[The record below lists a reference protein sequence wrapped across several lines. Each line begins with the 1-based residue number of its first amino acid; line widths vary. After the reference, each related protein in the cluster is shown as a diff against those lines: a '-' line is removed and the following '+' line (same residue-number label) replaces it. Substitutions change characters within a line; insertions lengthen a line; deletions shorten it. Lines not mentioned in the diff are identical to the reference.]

1 MTTRRL
7 YAIAAGI
14 TWFGLALG
22 FILTMLNVYPPVVT
36 EPNSLGLNP
45 DGVPGLFGRVVDS
58 LSYFT
63 NLSNLIAAVVLTML
77 ARNPERGGPVWHA
90 VRMDSL
96 VMITITGLI
105 YAIVLAPDAQVEGLD
120 IIVNAIK
127 HYIVPV
133 MTVFLWLL
141 VGPRRQ
147 LTFPSIFTALI
158 IPILWAIYTLIRGE
172 FIDAYP
178 YGFLN
183 VITYGLPAVV
193 TNIAGIAALGVALG
207 LLFWAVDQ
215 WLSRRRKGAGNADA
229 PGLTQSPTG

>member
-1 MTTRRL
+1 MTTRRV

-22 FILTMLNVYPPVVT
+22 MVLTVFNVYPPVDVQ
-36 EPNSLGLNP
+36 PNTLGVNA
-45 DGVPGLFGRVVDS
+45 DGVAGLFGRVVDS

-63 NLSNLIAAVVLTML
+63 NLSNVLVAVVLTML
-77 ARNPERGGPVWHA
+77 ARDPDRGGRVWHA

-96 VMITITGLI
+96 VMISITGLI

-127 HYIVPV
+127 HYIVPI

-147 LTFPSIFTALI
+147 ITFASVFTALI
-158 IPILWAIYTLIRGE
+158 IPITWAIYTLIRGE
-172 FIDAYP
+172 FISAYP

-183 VITYGLPAVV
+183 VIANGLPAVL
-193 TNIAGIAALGVALG
+193 TNIAGVAALGVVLG
-207 LLFWAVDQ
+207 LLFWAVDRL
-215 WLSRRRKGAGNADA
+215 LSLRQK
-229 PGLTQSPTG
+229 

>member
-1 MTTRRL
+1 MTTRRV

-14 TWFGLALG
+14 AWFGLALG
-22 FILTMLNVYPPVVT
+22 MILTIFNVYPPT
-36 EPNSLGLNP
+36 EVAPGALGANP
-45 DGVPGLFGRVVDS
+45 PGIEGLPGRVIDS

-63 NLSNLIAAVVLTML
+63 NLSNVLVAVVLTML
-77 ARNPERGGPVWHA
+77 ARNPDREGGVWSA

-96 VMITITGLI
+96 VMISITGLI

-141 VGPRRQ
+141 IGPRRQ
-147 LTFPSIFTALI
+147 LTFVSIFTALV
-158 IPILWAIYTLIRGE
+158 IPIAWAAYTLVRGE
-172 FIDAYP
+172 IISAYP

-183 VITYGLPAVV
+183 VIDLGLPAVHI
-193 TNIAGIAALGVALG
+193 NIAGVAALGIVLG
-207 LLFWAVDQ
+207 VLFWAIDR
-215 WLSRRRKGAGNADA
+215 LLGKGRSTADA
-229 PGLTQSPTG
+229 

>member
-1 MTTRRL
+1 MRRV
-7 YAIAAGI
+7 YGIAAGI

-22 FILTMLNVYPPVVT
+22 MVLTVFNVYPPVDVP
-36 EPNSLGLNP
+36 PNTFGAHP
-45 DGVPGLFGRVVDS
+45 DGLVGLFGRVVDS

-63 NLSNLIAAVVLTML
+63 NLSNAVVAVVLTML
-77 ARNPERGGPVWHA
+77 ARNPDRGGAVWHA

-96 VMITITGLI
+96 VMIVITGLI

-147 LTFPSIFTALI
+147 LTFASVFTALV
-158 IPILWAIYTLIRGE
+158 IPIAWAAYTLIRGE
-172 FIDAYP
+172 FIAAYP

-183 VITYGLPAVV
+183 VVAYGLPAVL
-193 TNIAGIAALGVALG
+193 TNIAGVAALGTILG
-207 LLFWAVDQ
+207 LLFWAVDRL
-215 WLSRRRKGAGNADA
+215 LSLRQK
-229 PGLTQSPTG
+229 

>member
-1 MTTRRL
+1 MRRV
-7 YAIAAGI
+7 YGIAAGI

-22 FILTMLNVYPPVVT
+22 MVLTVFNVYPPVDVP
-36 EPNSLGLNP
+36 PNTFGAHP
-45 DGVPGLFGRVVDS
+45 DGLAGLFGRVVDS

-63 NLSNLIAAVVLTML
+63 NLSNAVVAVVLTML
-77 ARNPERGGPVWHA
+77 ARNPDRGGAVWHA

-127 HYIVPV
+127 HYIVPA

-147 LTFPSIFTALI
+147 LTFASVFTALV
-158 IPILWAIYTLIRGE
+158 IPIAWAAYTLIRGE
-172 FIDAYP
+172 FIAAYP

-183 VITYGLPAVV
+183 VVAYGLPAVL
-193 TNIAGIAALGVALG
+193 TNIAGVAALGTILG
-207 LLFWAVDQ
+207 LLFWAVDRL
-215 WLSRRRKGAGNADA
+215 LSLRQK
-229 PGLTQSPTG
+229 

>member
-1 MTTRRL
+1 MTTRRV

-22 FILTMLNVYPPVVT
+22 MVLTIFNVYPPVDVQ
-36 EPNSLGLNP
+36 PNAFGAHP
-45 DGVPGLFGRVVDS
+45 DGLAGLPGRVMDS

-63 NLSNLIAAVVLTML
+63 NLSNVLVAVVLTML
-77 ARNPERGGPVWHA
+77 ARNPDRGGAVWHA

-96 VMITITGLI
+96 VMIVITGLI

-147 LTFPSIFTALI
+147 LTFVSVFTALV
-158 IPILWAIYTLIRGE
+158 IPIAWAAYTLIRGE
-172 FIDAYP
+172 FIAAYP

-183 VITYGLPAVV
+183 VIAYGLPAVL
-193 TNIAGIAALGVALG
+193 TNIAGVAVLGIILG
-207 LLFWAVDQ
+207 LLFWAVDRL
-215 WLSRRRKGAGNADA
+215 LSLRQK
-229 PGLTQSPTG
+229 

>member
-1 MTTRRL
+1 MTTRRV
-7 YAIAAGI
+7 YAIAAAI

-22 FILTMLNVYPPVVT
+22 FVLTAFNVYPPT
-36 EPNSLGLNP
+36 DIQPNSLGVNA
-45 DGVPGLFGRVVDS
+45 DGVAGLFGRAVDS

-63 NLSNLIAAVVLTML
+63 NLSNLIVAVVLTML
-77 ARNPERGGPVWHA
+77 ARDTNRGGAVWHA

-96 VMITITGLI
+96 VMIAITGLI

-127 HYIVPV
+127 HYIVPI

-147 LTFPSIFTALI
+147 VTFVSIFTALI
-158 IPILWAIYTLIRGE
+158 IPITWAVYTLIRGE
-172 FIDAYP
+172 FISAYP

-183 VITYGLPAVV
+183 VIAYGLPAVL
-193 TNIAGIAALGVALG
+193 TNIAGVAALGVVLG
-207 LLFWAVDQ
+207 LLFWAVDRL
-215 WLSRRRKGAGNADA
+215 LSLRQR
-229 PGLTQSPTG
+229 

>member
-1 MTTRRL
+1 MTTRRV

-22 FILTMLNVYPPVVT
+22 MVLTIFNVYPPVDIQ
-36 EPNSLGLNP
+36 PNSLGVNA
-45 DGVPGLFGRVVDS
+45 DGVAGLFGRVIDS

-63 NLSNLIAAVVLTML
+63 NLSNLIVAVVLTML
-77 ARNPERGGPVWHA
+77 ARNPDRGGPVWHA

-96 VMITITGLI
+96 VMIAITGLI

-120 IIVNAIK
+120 IIVNALK
-127 HYIVPV
+127 HYIVPI

-147 LTFPSIFTALI
+147 LTFVSIFTALV
-158 IPILWAIYTLIRGE
+158 IPIAWAIYTLIRGE
-172 FIDAYP
+172 FISAYP

-183 VITYGLPAVV
+183 VIAYGLPTVL
-193 TNIAGIAALGVALG
+193 TNIAGVAALGIILG
-207 LLFWAVDQ
+207 LLFWAVDRLLALRQ
-215 WLSRRRKGAGNADA
+215 K
-229 PGLTQSPTG
+229 

>member
-1 MTTRRL
+1 MTTRRV

-22 FILTMLNVYPPVVT
+22 MVLTIFNVYPPAEVL
-36 EPNSLGLNP
+36 PGALGDNP
-45 DGVPGLFGRVVDS
+45 PGIEGLPGRVIDS

-63 NLSNLIAAVVLTML
+63 NLSNILVAVVLTML
-77 ARNPERGGPVWHA
+77 ARNPDRSGGAWSA

-96 VMITITGLI
+96 VMISITGLI

-147 LTFPSIFTALI
+147 LTFTSIFTALI
-158 IPILWAIYTLIRGE
+158 IPIAWAGYTLVRGQ
-172 FIDAYP
+172 IISAYP

-183 VITYGLPAVV
+183 VIDLGLAAVLI
-193 TNIAGIAALGVALG
+193 NIAGVAALGVVLG
-207 LLFWAVDQ
+207 LLFWAVDR
-215 WLSRRRKGAGNADA
+215 LLGLRR
-229 PGLTQSPTG
+229 T

>member
-1 MTTRRL
+1 MTTRRV

-22 FILTMLNVYPPVVT
+22 MVLTVFNVYPPVDVP
-36 EPNSLGLNP
+36 PNSFGLNA
-45 DGVPGLFGRVVDS
+45 DGVAGLFGRVVDS

-63 NLSNLIAAVVLTML
+63 NLSNVLVAVVLTML
-77 ARNPERGGPVWHA
+77 ARNPDRGGAVWHA

-96 VMITITGLI
+96 VMIVITGLI

-127 HYIVPV
+127 HYIVPA

-147 LTFPSIFTALI
+147 LTFASVFTALV
-158 IPILWAIYTLIRGE
+158 IPLAWAAYTLIRGE
-172 FIDAYP
+172 FIAAYP

-183 VITYGLPAVV
+183 VVAYGLPAVL
-193 TNIAGIAALGVALG
+193 TNIAGVAALGIILG
-207 LLFWAVDQ
+207 LLFWAVDRL
-215 WLSRRRKGAGNADA
+215 LSLRQK
-229 PGLTQSPTG
+229 

>member
-1 MTTRRL
+1 MTSRRI

-22 FILTMLNVYPPVVT
+22 MVLTIFNVYPPVDIQ
-36 EPNSLGLNP
+36 PASLGVNA
-45 DGVPGLFGRVVDS
+45 DGVAGLFGRVVDS

-63 NLSNLIAAVVLTML
+63 NLSNLIVAIVLTML
-77 ARNPERGGPVWHA
+77 ARNPERGGPIWHA
-90 VRMDSL
+90 ARMDSL
-96 VMITITGLI
+96 VMISITGLI

-141 VGPRRQ
+141 TGPRRQ
-147 LTFPSIFTALI
+147 VTFASVFTALV
-158 IPILWAIYTLIRGE
+158 IPITWAGYTLIRGA
-172 FIDAYP
+172 FIQAYP

-183 VITYGLPAVV
+183 VIANGLSAVLV
-193 TNIAGIAALGVALG
+193 NIAGVAALGIVLG
-207 LLFWAVDQ
+207 LLFWAFDRL
-215 WLSRRRKGAGNADA
+215 LSLRQR
-229 PGLTQSPTG
+229 

>member
-1 MTTRRL
+1 MTTRRV
-7 YAIAAGI
+7 YGIAAGI

-22 FILTMLNVYPPVVT
+22 MVLTVFNIYPPVDIQ
-36 EPNSLGLNP
+36 PNSLGVNA
-45 DGVPGLFGRVVDS
+45 DGVAGLFGRVVDS

-63 NLSNLIAAVVLTML
+63 NLSNLIVAVVLTML
-77 ARNPERGGPVWHA
+77 ARNPDRGGPVWHA

-127 HYIVPV
+127 HYIAPV

-147 LTFPSIFTALI
+147 ITFASIFTALV
-158 IPILWAIYTLIRGE
+158 IPIAWAIYTLIRGE
-172 FIDAYP
+172 FIAAYP
-178 YGFLN
+178 YEFLN
-183 VITYGLPAVV
+183 VIAYGLPAVLM
-193 TNIAGIAALGVALG
+193 NIAGVAALGIILG
-207 LLFWAVDQ
+207 LLFWAVDRLLALRQ
-215 WLSRRRKGAGNADA
+215 K
-229 PGLTQSPTG
+229 

>member
-1 MTTRRL
+1 MNTRRI
-7 YAIAAGI
+7 YALGAGI
-14 TWFGLALG
+14 AWFGLALG
-22 FILTMLNVYPPVVT
+22 MVLTVFNVYPPIDIQ
-36 EPNSLGLNP
+36 PNSLGVNA

-63 NLSNLIAAVVLTML
+63 NLSNLIVAVVLTML
-77 ARNPERGGPVWHA
+77 ARKPDRGGAVWHA

-96 VMITITGLI
+96 VMIAITGLI

-127 HYIVPV
+127 HYIVPI

-147 LTFPSIFTALI
+147 LTFASVFTALV
-158 IPILWAIYTLIRGE
+158 IPITWAIYTLIRGE
-172 FIDAYP
+172 FISAYP

-183 VITYGLPAVV
+183 VIAYGLPAVL
-193 TNIAGIAALGVALG
+193 TNIAGVAALGIILG
-207 LLFWAVDQ
+207 LLFWAVDRLLALRQ
-215 WLSRRRKGAGNADA
+215 K
-229 PGLTQSPTG
+229 

>member
-1 MTTRRL
+1 VL
-7 YAIAAGI
+7 PG
-14 TWFGLALG
+14 
-22 FILTMLNVYPPVVT
+22 
-36 EPNSLGLNP
+36 SLGDNP
-45 DGVPGLFGRVVDS
+45 PGIQGLPGRVIDS

-63 NLSNLIAAVVLTML
+63 NLSNILVAVVLTML
-77 ARNPERGGPVWHA
+77 ARNPDRSGGAWSA

-96 VMITITGLI
+96 VMISITGLI

-147 LTFPSIFTALI
+147 LTFTSIFTALI
-158 IPILWAIYTLIRGE
+158 IPIAWAGYTLVRGQ
-172 FIDAYP
+172 IISAYP

-183 VITYGLPAVV
+183 VIDLGLTAVLI
-193 TNIAGIAALGVALG
+193 NIAGVAALGVVLG
-207 LLFWAVDQ
+207 LLFWAVDR
-215 WLSRRRKGAGNADA
+215 LLGLRR
-229 PGLTQSPTG
+229 T

>member
-1 MTTRRL
+1 MTTRRV

-22 FILTMLNVYPPVVT
+22 MILTIFNVYPPT
-36 EPNSLGLNP
+36 EVAPGALGANP
-45 DGVPGLFGRVVDS
+45 PGIEGLPGRVIDS

-63 NLSNLIAAVVLTML
+63 NLSNVLVAVVLTML
-77 ARNPERGGPVWHA
+77 ARNPDREGGVWAA

-96 VMITITGLI
+96 VMISITGLI

-120 IIVNAIK
+120 IIVNSIK

-147 LTFPSIFTALI
+147 LTFVSVFTALV
-158 IPILWAIYTLIRGE
+158 IPIAWAGYTLVRGQ
-172 FIDAYP
+172 IISAYP

-183 VITYGLPAVV
+183 VLDLGLTSVLI
-193 TNIAGIAALGVALG
+193 NIAGVAALGVVLG
-207 LLFWAVDQ
+207 LLFWAVDR
-215 WLSRRRKGAGNADA
+215 LL
-229 PGLTQSPTG
+229 GLRQR

>member
-1 MTTRRL
+1 MTTRRV

-22 FILTMLNVYPPVVT
+22 MVLTIFNVYPPAEVL
-36 EPNSLGLNP
+36 PGSLGDNP
-45 DGVPGLFGRVVDS
+45 PGIQGLPGRVIDS

-63 NLSNLIAAVVLTML
+63 NLSNILVAVVLTML
-77 ARNPERGGPVWHA
+77 ARNPDRSGGAWSA

-96 VMITITGLI
+96 VMISITGLI

-147 LTFPSIFTALI
+147 LTFTSIFTALI
-158 IPILWAIYTLIRGE
+158 IPIAWAGYTLVRGQ
-172 FIDAYP
+172 IISAYP

-183 VITYGLPAVV
+183 VIDLGLTAVLI
-193 TNIAGIAALGVALG
+193 NIAGVAALGVVLG
-207 LLFWAVDQ
+207 LLFWAVAR
-215 WLSRRRKGAGNADA
+215 LLGLRR
-229 PGLTQSPTG
+229 T